1 MQLRYV
7 MSNNVSFLDCPD
19 NDVSTKK
26 IASDKGHN
34 HALYYALIFFAAVA
48 GLFITI
54 YVEHTFLSVVTAF
67 TVLFC
72 TAIFFKYIVY
82 RPMWVQVSHA
92 LLILATL
99 VNFSN
104 AYVTFQSIDI
114 LNIQLILLAI
124 LFSFY
129 MMGNEWGLFYSA
141 LNLVPTLIF
150 VVLEYNNNYFNALR
164 SGKVDLYQLII
175 SLFVDTILIVV
186 IQTAYHKSY
195 FQNLMK
201 AKNDTDAVDLNQ
213 VVELTNRNEV
223 ILSEVNSEITRTFES
238 GRKMGQIFQKEAS
251 LRVLIAEDNAVN
263 VALIK
268 KMLSKWDITPTIAG
282 NGEEVIDLLKSGS
295 FDIVLMDI
303 QMPVL
308 NGFDAAIGIR
318 KLPDAKK
325 ASIPIIAIT
334 AAAFTSMKEQV
345 RNSGMNDYLP
355 KPFRPDDLMEKIHHL
370 VAFS

>member
-1 MQLRYV
+1 
-7 MSNNVSFLDCPD
+7 MSNNVSFLNFPD
-19 NDVSTKK
+19 NDVSIRQ
-26 IASDKGHN
+26 IASDKGTN
-34 HALYYALIFFAAVA
+34 RALYYALIFFAAA
-48 GLFITI
+48 SGLFISI
-54 YVEHTFLSVVTAF
+54 YVQHTFLNVVTAF

-99 VNFSN
+99 VNFNN
-104 AYVTFQSIDI
+104 AYFSFQSIDI

-129 MMGNEWGLFYSA
+129 LMGNEWGLFYSA

-150 VVLEYNNNYFNALR
+150 IILEYNNNYFNALR
-164 SGKVDLYQLII
+164 SGKVDLRELII
-175 SLFVDTILIVV
+175 SLIVDTILIII
-186 IQTAYHKSY
+186 IQTIYHKSY
-195 FQNLMK
+195 FLNLMK
-201 AKNDTDAVDLNQ
+201 AKNIAEAVDLNQ
-213 VVELTNRNEV
+213 IIELTNKNDET
-223 ILSEVNSEITRTFES
+223 LSEVNSEITRTFES
-238 GRKMGQIFQKEAS
+238 GRKIGQIFQKETG
-251 LRVLIAEDNAVN
+251 LRVLIAEDNPVN
-263 VALIK
+263 VVLIK
-268 KMLSKWDITPTIAG
+268 KMLAKWDINPTIAG

-308 NGFDAAIGIR
+308 NGFDAAMGIR
-318 KLPDAKK
+318 KLSDTKK

-334 AAAFTSMKEQV
+334 AAALSSMKEQV
-345 RNSGMNDYLP
+345 LKSGMNDYLP
-355 KPFRPDDLMEKIHHL
+355 KPFRPDDLMEKIHRL

>member
-1 MQLRYV
+1 M
-7 MSNNVSFLDCPD
+7 SFLNFPD
-19 NDVSTKK
+19 NDASTRQ
-26 IASDKGHN
+26 IAPDQGHN
-34 HALYYALIFFAAVA
+34 RALYYALIFFAAVA
-48 GLFITI
+48 GLSISI
-54 YVEHTFLSVVTAF
+54 YVQHTLLSVVTVF

-82 RPMWVQVSHA
+82 RPMWTQVSHA

-104 AYVTFQSIDI
+104 AYITFQSIDI

-129 MMGNEWGLFYSA
+129 MMGNEWGLFYSL
-141 LNLVPTLIF
+141 LNLVPTLVFII
-150 VVLEYNNNYFNALR
+150 LEYNNNYFNALR
-164 SGKVDLYQLII
+164 SGKVDLRELII
-175 SLFVDTILIVV
+175 SLIVDTILIVI

-195 FQNLMK
+195 FLNLMK
-201 AKNDTDAVDLNQ
+201 TKNEAESVDLNLNQ
-213 VVELTNRNEV
+213 VMQLTNKNEE

-238 GRKMGQIFQKEAS
+238 GRKIGKIFQKEAG

-263 VALIK
+263 VVLIK
-268 KMLSKWDITPTIAG
+268 KMLAKWDITPTIAG

-318 KLPDAKK
+318 KLSDTKK

-334 AAAFTSMKEQV
+334 AAALSSMREQV
-345 RNSGMNDYLP
+345 LNSGMNDYLP
-355 KPFRPDDLMEKIHHL
+355 KPFRPDDLMEKIHRL

>member
-1 MQLRYV
+1 
-7 MSNNVSFLDCPD
+7 MSNNVGFLNFLD
-19 NDVSTKK
+19 NDVSARQL
-26 IASDKGHN
+26 ASGRGHN
-34 HALYYALIFFAAVA
+34 PAVYYAMIFFSAVA
-48 GLFITI
+48 GLSLSI
-54 YVEHTFLSVVTAF
+54 YVQHTLLSIVTAF

-72 TAIFFKYIVY
+72 AAIFLKYVVY
-82 RPMWVQVSHA
+82 RPMWAQMSHA

-104 AYVTFQSIDI
+104 AYITFQSIDL

-129 MMGNEWGLFYSA
+129 MMGNEWGLFYSL
-141 LNLVPTLIF
+141 LNLVPTLVFII
-150 VVLEYNNNYFNALR
+150 LEYNNNYFNALR
-164 SGKVDLYQLII
+164 SGKVDLYELII
-175 SLFVDTILIVV
+175 SLIVDTILIVI
-186 IQTAYHKSY
+186 IQTIYHKSY
-195 FQNLMK
+195 FLNLMK
-201 AKNDTDAVDLNQ
+201 AKNIAEAVDLNQ
-213 VVELTNRNEV
+213 IIELTNKNDET
-223 ILSEVNSEITRTFES
+223 LSEVSSEITRTFES
-238 GRKMGQIFQKEAS
+238 GGKTAQIFQKEAG

-263 VALIK
+263 VVLIK
-268 KMLSKWDITPTIAG
+268 KMLAKWDITPTIAG

-318 KLPDAKK
+318 KLSDTKK

-334 AAAFTSMKEQV
+334 AAALSSMKEQV
-345 RNSGMNDYLP
+345 LNSGMNDYLP
-355 KPFRPDDLMEKIHHL
+355 KPFRPDDLMEKIHRL